1 VFGFILLHDEDDVP
15 LVAVVTLARVRLL
28 AQSVATLSSYTG
40 FLVGV
45 PDVELILATASTVE
59 SALTLSDIE
68 ETNGFLEGF
77 PGVEHVDEA
86 TEDDQEFTAVTTVL
100 GGK

>member
-1 VFGFILLHDEDDVP
+1 
-15 LVAVVTLARVRLL
+15 
-28 AQSVATLSSYTG
+28 
-40 FLVGV
+40 
-45 PDVELILATASTVE
+45 VE